1 MKTMT
6 LSLEIN
12 GIERRSDIALYK
24 EVVNSETGEVRPV
37 PMTINRV
44 FPLTLQ
50 GNSLH
55 FIKQGKVG
63 KLFTALSDEQLAALE
78 A

>member
-1 MKTMT
+1 MRQFQI
-6 LSLEIN
+6 SLPTDQV
-12 GIERRSDIALYK
+12 IEAVD
-24 EVVNSETGEVRPV
+24 SETGEVKPIK
-37 PMTINRV
+37 MSINRV

-55 FIKQGKVG
+55 FIKQGEVG
-63 KLFTALSDEQLAALE
+63 KLFTTLSDEQVAALE

>member
-1 MKTMT
+1 MRQFQI
-6 LSLEIN
+6 SLPITQV
-12 GIERRSDIALYK
+12 IEVI
-24 EVVNSETGEVRPV
+24 NSETGEVRPV
-37 PMTINRV
+37 SMSINKV

-55 FIKQGKVG
+55 FIKQGEVG
-63 KLFTALSDEQLAALE
+63 KLFTTLSDEQVAALE